1 MISALLLWR
10 WEIKLEFIAAVVFV
24 FVRWLISIHYS
35 MFLSVTHI
43 ETLYSKRQST

>member
-1 MISALLLWR
+1 
-10 WEIKLEFIAAVVFV
+10 
-24 FVRWLISIHYS
+24 LISIHYS